1 MAHSQAMDNSINVSV
16 YNKNNN
22 YNLYKSELNF
32 VIEEVDEI
40 IKEKFN
46 ANSDYKFNSKKYKK
60 IKFILDGFEKI
71 TSLRIL
77 HKKNYHNYLNS
88 YLSLTE
94 RKICART
101 YIDFLQNQEEYY
113 KVYENLSDKDSKNVF
128 LNVIKL
134 RLSSLFLGR
143 GAFNLFNF
151 GIGLSEFERLVNK
164 YQYKNIITLKK
175 GEVIIDAG
183 AYVGKDSKIFAW
195 INGFKNIVYALEP
208 QEKPFMVLLNNV
220 KKHNYDEVIMPLKL
234 GVWSSNTKK
243 RLKGKGSSASVICT
257 PNYGRDHHQ
266 EIDCITID
274 DYFKDINIG
283 FIKMDVEGA
292 ELEAL
297 KGSKKIISKLK
308 PKLAIS
314 VYHKARDLIDI
325 PLFLKRIRPD
335 YELYI
340 QQIHPGLRE
349 TILFA
354 V

>member
-1 MAHSQAMDNSINVSV
+1 MAHSQVMDDSINVCV
-16 YNKNNN
+16 YNKNNS
-22 YNLYKSELNF
+22 LYKGELNF
-32 VIEEVDEI
+32 IIEEVDEI
-40 IKEKFN
+40 IKDKFN
-46 ANSDYKFNSKKYKK
+46 VNNDYKFNSKKYKK
-60 IKFILDGFEKI
+60 INFILDGFEKI

-77 HKKNYHNYLNS
+77 HKKNYYNYLNS
-88 YLSLTE
+88 YLSSPE

-113 KVYENLSDKDSKNVF
+113 EVYENLSDKDSKHVF

-151 GIGLSEFERLVNK
+151 GVGLSDSERLVNK

-195 INGFKNIVYALEP
+195 INGFKNVVYALEP
-208 QEKPFMVLLNNV
+208 QEKPFMVLLNNI
-220 KKHNYDEVIMPLKL
+220 KRHNYDELIIPLKL

-243 RLKGKGSSASVICT
+243 RLRGKGSSASVICT
-257 PNYGRDHHQ
+257 PNYGKDHCQ
-266 EIDCITID
+266 EIDCIAID

-297 KGSKKIISKLK
+297 KGSKKIISNLK

-325 PLFLKRIRPD
+325 PLYLKSIRPD
-335 YELYI
+335 YKLYI
-340 QQIHPGLRE
+340 QQIHPGIKE

>member
-1 MAHSQAMDNSINVSV
+1 MADSQVMDDSINVSV
-16 YNKNNN
+16 YNKNNS
-22 YNLYKSELNF
+22 LYKGELNF

-40 IKEKFN
+40 IKDKFN
-46 ANSDYKFNSKKYKK
+46 VNNDYKFNSKKFKK
-60 IKFILDGFEKI
+60 INFILDGFEKI

-88 YLSLTE
+88 YLSLPE

-113 KVYENLSDKDSKNVF
+113 KVYKYLSDKDSKHVF

-143 GAFNLFNF
+143 VVFNLFNF
-151 GIGLSEFERLVNK
+151 GVGLSDFKRLVNK
-164 YQYKNIITLKK
+164 YQYKNIISLKK

-195 INGFKNIVYALEP
+195 INGFKNVVYALEP

-220 KKHNYDEVIMPLKL
+220 KKHNYDELIIPLKL

-257 PNYGRDHHQ
+257 PNYGKDHCQ
-266 EIDCITID
+266 EIDCIAID
-274 DYFKDINIG
+274 DYFKDLKIG

-297 KGSKKIISKLK
+297 KGSKNIISNLK

-325 PLFLKRIRPD
+325 PLFLKSIRPD
-335 YELYI
+335 YKLYI
-340 QQIHPGLRE
+340 HQIHPGLKE